1 MPAPANR
8 EEDTSTTQTHDQHED
23 INHLKRILE
32 EKEKEIEALRQE
44 NEEIQFQDLENRRRD
59 RWQIEDREE
68 EIIRLQNAIQN
79 QRPETNTVTASS
91 PKVKLESYDGRSSI
105 IHWWVK
111 FMTFI
116 SLQKWSEKVAI
127 DTLPFYLKGAAES
140 WFYSV
145 DDGVKQSISTIKQ
158 AIHNRFQESSR
169 NRLELMDVKQKTTE
183 SVEDFIHRVTQ
194 MTTDR
199 RVDQEWLITV
209 IINGLKPDIGAD
221 VIKVDPRT
229 LEELRNVAIRSEVA
243 ERRRNNSTTIQENT
257 NLALLNALQDIRDD
271 LKSNNQ
277 QPPQYQQ
284 QPRRSGRQRPPHP
297 GFHHQQPQQQPRWP
311 DFQQPQW
318 QQSRWTDQQQPRWSA
333 QPQQQPEWQ
342 EPDWQQPQGQQHQW
356 QQPQWQHG
364 PRPAGPPHHG
374 PRRPAQS
381 YHKKGE
387 FCDSGQNYNNDS
399 LVRCFYCR
407 ELGHFK
413 KHCPHK
419 NTSYRPH
426 IRHTPQQTPAPTQY
440 MSQQ

>member
-23 INHLKRILE
+23 IDYLKRILE
-32 EKEKEIEALRQE
+32 EKEKAIEALRQE

-116 SLQKWSEKVAI
+116 SLQKWSAKVAI

-284 QPRRSGRQRPPHP
+284 QPRRSGRQTTT
-297 GFHHQQPQQQPRWP
+297 PRL
-311 DFQQPQW
+311 
-318 QQSRWTDQQQPRWSA
+318 SSSA
-333 QPQQQPEWQ
+333 AAATTPVARLSTTPVAAISV
-342 EPDWQQPQGQQHQW
+342 D
-356 QQPQWQHG
+356 
-364 PRPAGPPHHG
+364 R
-374 PRRPAQS
+374 S
-381 YHKKGE
+381 TT
-387 FCDSGQNYNNDS
+387 
-399 LVRCFYCR
+399 
-407 ELGHFK
+407 
-413 KHCPHK
+413 
-419 NTSYRPH
+419 TSVVS
-426 IRHTPQQTPAPTQY
+426 TAATAT
-440 MSQQ
+440 